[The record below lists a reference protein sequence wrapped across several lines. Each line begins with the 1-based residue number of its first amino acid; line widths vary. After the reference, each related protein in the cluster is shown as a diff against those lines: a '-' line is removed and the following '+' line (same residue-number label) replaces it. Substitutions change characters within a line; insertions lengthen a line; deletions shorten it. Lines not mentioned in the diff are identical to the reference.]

1 MKPNPTEMLGRI
13 REVLAEVVLPEL
25 APGYAR
31 TQLQFLLLALDDVA
45 KMEDLYPRLLDENDD
60 LKELL
65 GAIADSRRENPQIV
79 RALETVLR
87 ETREPA
93 ARPALREVEARN
105 GRLRGALERAIELLS
120 PEDDAAVAAIRARIR
135 EHLKKYLHRD
145 ANMGVMVGDRK

>member
-1 MKPNPTEMLGRI
+1 MRPNPTEMLGRI

-65 GAIADSRRENPQIV
+65 GAVADSRREKPQNF
-79 RALETVLR
+79 RALGTGLCEK
-87 ETREPA
+87 REPPGRA
-93 ARPALREVEARN
+93 ALRGGEGRE
-105 GRLRGALERAIELLS
+105 GRLCGRSGERRVGGEGG
-120 PEDDAAVAAIRARIR
+120 IRW
-135 EHLKKYLHRD
+135 
-145 ANMGVMVGDRK
+145 